1 MDKEQVDFL
10 VLSLGNV
17 YACHDD
23 DDAVLLLVTWGAWET
38 ATTQHDENVGI
49 NFWNSIFKSNLLNR
63 AFFVADDGWWPLIHV
78 I

>member
-17 YACHDD
+17 YAFHDD

-38 ATTQHDENVGI
+38 ATTQHDKNVGI
-49 NFWNSIFKSNLLNR
+49 NFEK
-63 AFFVADDGWWPLIHV
+63 
-78 I
+78 